1 MKIVYVVNEASFF
14 LSHRLW
20 LAREALDRGANVVL
34 ICGENTGEHRLEE
47 HGIDHVTVPMSRS
60 GTNPIAE
67 LRTFFKLLALYKKLQ
82 PDLVHH
88 VTIKPVLYG
97 TVAARLAGV
106 AGVVNAVPGMG
117 FVFTRR
123 GNRARIRRWLVFQL
137 YRFAMSHPNMRVI
150 FQNRED
156 RGAFLSNSLVER
168 EQVVLIRG
176 SGVDLEAFEATPEPQ
191 TNEIVFVLI
200 ARMLRDKGVGEF
212 VEAAKRLRSNYSNW
226 NFWLVG
232 DVDPGNPTS
241 LTVDEL
247 MAWDSEGVIHW
258 LGHRE
263 DVSEVLKLSHVL
275 VLPSYYREGLPKTLL
290 EAAASQRAI
299 ITSRVA
305 GCLEVVT
312 DGVTGLVVEPRDVED
327 LTAAMVRMGNDAGLR
342 ARLAR
347 AARSKAEAVFRV
359 EDVVRDTFVVYQQL
373 LRRPLTKPER
383 QAASREQ
390 SR

>member
-20 LAREALDRGANVVL
+20 LAREALDRGAHVVL
-34 ICGENTGEHRLEE
+34 ICGENTGEHRLEDY
-47 HGIDHVTVPMSRS
+47 GIEYVTLPMSRS
-60 GTNPIAE
+60 GANPFAE
-67 LRTFFKLLALYKKLQ
+67 FGTFFKLLKLYKQLA

-97 TVAARLAGV
+97 TVAARIAGV
-106 AGVVNAVPGMG
+106 RGVVNAVPGMG

-123 GNRARIRRWLVFQL
+123 GNRARVRRWFVFQL
-137 YRFAMSHPNMRVI
+137 YRLAVSHPNMRVI

-156 RGAFLSNSLVER
+156 RAAFLSRSIVDPS
-168 EQVVLIRG
+168 QVVLIRG
-176 SGVDLEAFEATPEPQ
+176 SGVDLAEFEASPEPA
-191 TNEIVFVLI
+191 TNDIVFVLV

-212 VEAAKRLRSNYSNW
+212 VEAATRLRRSYPHW

-241 LTVDEL
+241 LSVEEL
-247 MAWDSEGVIHW
+247 MSWDNEGVIHW
-258 LGHRE
+258 LGHRD
-263 DVSEVLKLSHVL
+263 DVAEVIKLSHVV

-290 EAAASQRAI
+290 EAAASQRSMIA
-299 ITSRVA
+299 SRVA

-327 LTAAMVRMGNDAGLR
+327 LTSTMARMGNDSALR
-342 ARLAR
+342 SRLAR

-373 LRRPLTKPER
+373 LRRPLS
-383 QAASREQ
+383 QREQ
-390 SR
+390 SEKVREQRR